1 MTDPR
6 EPRDSLSTALARH
19 TGRVRSRRGRLGSVL
34 RALLVT
40 LVAVVA
46 AAPFAAVWGIGHA
59 EVEDYL
65 GPNRVNFAANYSS
78 EVTIDLGPI
87 GNAYLPSPAAP
98 VGLRITVGG
107 VGSASPS
114 LGALFS
120 EQTLAAYTAL
130 YSEPDEAL
138 GAIVDRLAQDAVVE
152 AVKVEVVLLG
162 AFAVWRLRA
171 LLLGPWVVS
180 ALTRRRTAAVY
191 LSVVAVVVGSV
202 LVPRAPEQGTRFP
215 VSSTVGSRFGSISVD
230 SVVLADLLDRGV
242 KGITLLSARQQQ
254 AVQIYVAA
262 ATDSLSAQLDRTPA
276 PQPGETMVL
285 GYSDLHCNQAMT
297 ELITR
302 LERLT
307 QPAAVLSSG
316 DDTVNGTAA
325 ERGCI
330 RREAGIA
337 GAPPVTVATGNH
349 DSDVTEG
356 QMRAYGMT
364 VLDGAAVTV
373 AGLSVLGDDDPEH
386 NIPFSV
392 NRTMDRPET
401 EAQLGQRLVD
411 AARVRPTDV
420 ILVHQPAASV
430 VIMDSPDP
438 PVDLVLW
445 GHFHAQVGPRVVY
458 HDDGS
463 WTVGMQQGTAGG
475 VKQPTIA
482 SFSTPFSPPL
492 VSADVYLYFRDD
504 ATGLVTGVQPVHFRP
519 DATVVIEDRIPTGN
533 LGGLPAQTRER
544 LGAPTASPSP
554 EPSR

>member
-1 MTDPR
+1 MIDPR
-6 EPRDSLSTALARH
+6 ETRASLSTALARH
-19 TGRVRSRRGRLGSVL
+19 AGRVRSRRGLLSSVL
-34 RALLVT
+34 RALLIT
-40 LVAVVA
+40 AVAALA

-59 EVEDYL
+59 EVDDYL
-65 GPNRVNFAANYSS
+65 GPNQVRFAADYSS

-107 VGSASPS
+107 VGSAATSVS
-114 LGALFS
+114 SLFS

-130 YSEPDEAL
+130 YAEPDEAL

-152 AVKVEVVLLG
+152 GLKVEALLLV
-162 AFAVWRLRA
+162 AFGVWRLRA
-171 LLLGPWVVS
+171 LLLGPWMVS

-191 LSVVAVVVGSV
+191 LTVVAVVVGSV
-202 LVPRAPEQGTRFP
+202 LVPREPEQGTRFP
-215 VSSTVGSRFGSISVD
+215 VSSAVGGRFGTISVD

-254 AVQIYVAA
+254 AVQTYVAA
-262 ATDSLSAQLDRTPA
+262 TTESLSAQLDRTPA
-276 PQPGETMVL
+276 PLLGETMVL
-285 GYSDLHCNQAMT
+285 GYSDLHCNQATT

-316 DDTVNGTAA
+316 DNTVNGTAA

-330 RREAGIA
+330 RREAAITSG
-337 GAPPVTVATGNH
+337 PPITVATGNH
-349 DSDVTEG
+349 DSDVTEA

-364 VLDGAAVTV
+364 VLDGGTATV
-373 AGLSVLGDDDPEH
+373 AGLTVLGDDDPEH

-401 EAQLGQRLVD
+401 EAQLGQRMVD
-411 AARVRPTDV
+411 VARPRPPDV

-430 VIMDSPDP
+430 VIMDTPNP
-438 PVDLVLW
+438 PADLVLW
-445 GHFHAQVGPRVVY
+445 GHFHSEAAPRVIF

-492 VSADVYLYFRDD
+492 VSADVYFYFRDD
-504 ATGLVTGVQPVHFRP
+504 ATGLITGVQPVHFRP
-519 DATVVIEDRIPTGN
+519 DATVVIADRIPTGN
-533 LGGLPAQTRER
+533 LAGLPVETRER
-544 LGAPTASPSP
+544 LGAPTSSPSP